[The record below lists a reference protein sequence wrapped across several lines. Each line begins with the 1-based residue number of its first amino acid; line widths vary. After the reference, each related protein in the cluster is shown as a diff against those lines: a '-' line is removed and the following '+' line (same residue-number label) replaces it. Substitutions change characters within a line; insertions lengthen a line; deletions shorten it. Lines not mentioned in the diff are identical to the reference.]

1 MYSHPDLRN
10 STVVDVPV
18 RRLRPCHSKACY
30 GRERAILSMI
40 RTLRRLGIPV
50 VLLAAEIRAS
60 STFYHRHLAPKV
72 DLLEAT
78 RRRVPSRVRRSMTG
92 AHAAA
97 IGLESI
103 DIMCTV
109 TYFNATSTVARR
121 IRADRDGLHRHA
133 CSYADM
139 FGSTGLVDREGVG
152 MASNALAHS
161 CNPT

>member
-1 MYSHPDLRN
+1 
-10 STVVDVPV
+10 
-18 RRLRPCHSKACY
+18 
-30 GRERAILSMI
+30 
-40 RTLRRLGIPV
+40 
-50 VLLAAEIRAS
+50 
-60 STFYHRHLAPKV
+60 
-72 DLLEAT
+72 
-78 RRRVPSRVRRSMTG
+78 MTG

-133 CSYADM
+133 CT

>member
-30 GRERAILSMI
+30 GRERAILSTI
-40 RTLRRLGIPV
+40 RTLRRLVVPV

-60 STFYHRHLAPKV
+60 STFFIPSSPCTQSRPAGSNPSPRAKQGEEV
-72 DLLEAT
+72 DDGRA
-78 RRRVPSRVRRSMTG
+78 RSG
-92 AHAAA
+92 DWS
-97 IGLESI
+97 GI
-103 DIMCTV
+103 DRYNV
-109 TYFNATSTVARR
+109 HSYFNATSTVARR

>member
-30 GRERAILSMI
+30 GRERAILSTI
-40 RTLRRLGIPV
+40 RTLRRLVVPV

-109 TYFNATSTVARR
+109 TSSPLVRSRR

>member
-1 MYSHPDLRN
+1 
-10 STVVDVPV
+10 
-18 RRLRPCHSKACY
+18 
-30 GRERAILSMI
+30 
-40 RTLRRLGIPV
+40 
-50 VLLAAEIRAS
+50 
-60 STFYHRHLAPKV
+60 
-72 DLLEAT
+72 
-78 RRRVPSRVRRSMTG
+78 MTG

-121 IRADRDGLHRHA
+121 IRADRDGLHALHRHA